1 MKPATAK
8 RKGAQTEVAAVEW
21 LQAHGFPY
29 AERRHLNGTHDK
41 GDIAGVPGVC
51 IEVKS
56 AASWTPLRWLAE
68 LEVEV
73 ANAGAEVG
81 FVLARPKGRPAVED
95 WAVIVTPA
103 QMIELLTAAGWAA
116 PENVNTS
123 NTSNPERFNH
133 E

>member
-8 RKGAQTEVAAVEW
+8 AKGRDTENRAVEW
-21 LQAHGFPY
+21 LRENGWPY
-29 AERRHLNGTHDK
+29 AERRRLTGQDDQ
-41 GDIAGVPGVC
+41 GDIAGMPGICV
-51 IEVKS
+51 EVKS
-56 AASWTPLRWLAE
+56 AAAWTPMRWLAE

-81 FVLARPKGRPAVED
+81 FVLARPKGRPNPDD
-95 WAVIVTPA
+95 WAVITTPA
-103 QMIELLTAAGWAA
+103 QIVELLTAAGWTA

-123 NTSNPERFNH
+123 NTSNTERSTH